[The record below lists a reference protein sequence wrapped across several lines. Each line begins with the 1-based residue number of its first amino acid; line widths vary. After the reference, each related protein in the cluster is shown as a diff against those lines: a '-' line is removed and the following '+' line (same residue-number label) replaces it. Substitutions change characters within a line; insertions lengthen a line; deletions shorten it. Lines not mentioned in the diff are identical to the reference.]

1 MVQVSY
7 SSMTAEKELERLER
21 EIAGGKQQAPPNKQG
36 LLLPRGEKAKPRNSF
51 DLILACAALLAIIGV
66 GVNTIRQMPDQ
77 QAQSLR
83 DGLIG
88 GAAGLLV
95 GYAVGRVRP

>member
-1 MVQVSY
+1 
-7 SSMTAEKELERLER
+7 MTAEQELERLER
-21 EIAGGKQQAPPNKQG
+21 EIAGGKPKAALNKRG
-36 LLLPRGEKAKPRNSF
+36 LLLPEGKEAKPRNSF
-51 DLILACAALLAIIGV
+51 DLVLVCAAVLAIIGV

-77 QAQSLR
+77 QAESLR

-95 GYAVGRVRP
+95 GYAVGRARP

>member
-1 MVQVSY
+1 MS
-7 SSMTAEKELERLER
+7 AEKELERLER
-21 EIAGGKQQAPPNKQG
+21 EIACDNRQAPHSGHRPLLPEGKQPKS
-36 LLLPRGEKAKPRNSF
+36 RNGF
-51 DLILACAALLAIIGV
+51 DLILVLAAGLAIIGV

-77 QAQSLR
+77 QAKSLR

-88 GAAGLLV
+88 GAAGVLI

>member
-1 MVQVSY
+1 
-7 SSMTAEKELERLER
+7 MTAEQELKRLER
-21 EIAGGKQQAPPNKQG
+21 EIESSKLQGAPHKRG
-36 LLLPRGEKAKPRNSF
+36 LLLPPGKEAKPRNSF
-51 DLILACAALLAIIGV
+51 DVVLACAAGLAIVGV

-77 QAQSLR
+77 QAESLR

-95 GYAVGRVRP
+95 GYAVGKFRP

>member
-1 MVQVSY
+1 
-7 SSMTAEKELERLER
+7 MTAEKELERLER
-21 EIAGGKQQAPPNKQG
+21 EIAGSEPRPSLNKRG
-36 LLLPRGEKAKPRNSF
+36 LLPPEGREAKPRNSF
-51 DLILACAALLAIIGV
+51 DLVLAFAAVLAIVGV

-77 QAQSLR
+77 QAKSLR

-95 GYAVGRVRP
+95 GYAIGRLRP

>member
-1 MVQVSY
+1 
-7 SSMTAEKELERLER
+7 MTAEKELERLES
-21 EIAGGKQQAPPNKQG
+21 EIAGGNAQAPRRGHPQLQPGGKQ
-36 LLLPRGEKAKPRNSF
+36 ANSRNSF
-51 DLILACAALLAIIGV
+51 DLILVLAAVLAIIGV

-77 QAQSLR
+77 QAESLR